1 HVPWGHRMR
10 SGRTLWDELALRYQ
24 RGVDWVRGARRQ
36 WDALS
41 SAIDPERHTEVA
53 RRLAIQE
60 RDAAWW
66 KDAVLLYFQ
75 TFSHR
80 PLPEGVE
87 RPARTL
93 AEYRSGDLL
102 RQDNPGVQEHSLRSP

>member
-1 HVPWGHRMR
+1 MR

-24 RGVDWVRGARRQ
+24 RGVDRVRGARRQ
-36 WDALS
+36 WDTLS
-41 SAIDPERHTEVA
+41 SAIDPERHADVA

-66 KDAVLLYFQ
+66 RDAVLLYSQ

-80 PLPEGVE
+80 PLPAGVE
-87 RPARTL
+87 RPERTL
-93 AEYRSGDLL
+93 EEYRSSDLL
-102 RQDNPGVQEHSLRSP
+102 RQDDPGVQGHSSRSP